1 MSAKQ
6 LVQQLNAGILP
17 DGLNYALK
25 PSNEF
30 DITELK
36 YNWFYRDYS
45 YFASKFPPGFEKI
58 PGFDNI
64 IENMIQINLNTSPLE
79 EINKISTTNI
89 TDVSSDEIIELGQIP
104 DTDNQNESN

>member
-17 DGLNYALK
+17 DGLNYSLTQ
-25 PSNEF
+25 SNEF

-64 IENMIQINLNTSPLE
+64 IEIMIQINLNTSPLD

-89 TDVSSDEIIELGQIP
+89 INVSSNEIIELGQISN
-104 DTDNQNESN
+104 TDNQNQSD

>member
-17 DGLNYALK
+17 DGLNYSLAQ
-25 PSNEF
+25 SNEF

-64 IENMIQINLNTSPLE
+64 IENMIQINLNTSPLD

-89 TDVSSDEIIELGQIP
+89 NVSSDEIIELGQIP